1 MPNQPT
7 YVSLFSSAGLGCF
20 GFKMQGFDCIAT
32 AEINKRRLEI
42 QKINNVAVS
51 EDSYFDIDLSDE
63 SKLQDLFEH
72 VETKLKSGNDDLD
85 FLLATPPCQGM
96 SVANHKKGN
105 ELPRNSLVVVS
116 IKAVLKLAPKAF
128 VFENVRAFLSA
139 TCLDLDGNH
148 KSIGDAIQDNL
159 SGKYIITTKVIN
171 LKEYGSPSSRTRTL
185 VIGTRNDILTLS
197 PDQIFPDASQA
208 PTLKSLIGHME
219 PLAEMGAFDDGDFF
233 HSFRS
238 YDSRMLRWIQATPEG
253 KSAFQNTKKLDRP
266 NQIISGVAVE
276 NVNKNGD
283 KYRRARWND
292 VPPCVHTRNDI
303 LASQNTVH
311 PRDNRVFSIREL
323 MLMMG
328 VPDAFKW
335 TTQSLKELNSLPYI
349 DKVALSKKI
358 EMNIRQCLG
367 EGVPTP
373 VFGSM
378 AQKYSFLKNR
388 GFMSKRHIDQL
399 KFEKS
404 NPLRKELAA
413 YYTPPAAAAELV
425 LGLSKNFKNKN
436 RIRILEPSVGI
447 GSFLPVIAHEF
458 SHFKSV
464 ELTLIEID
472 DRAAKNLK
480 AYLKKLSLPSNLSID
495 VLTTDYLTYEPGIK
509 FDCIIGNPPFG
520 KRVSKVNLFE
530 LFFKK
535 ALSESDLVAF
545 VVPKVIASAHEFQDL
560 RNIISKDS
568 MIKITDLGERAFGDA
583 LIETINLV
591 VSRKI
596 HDDNVRVN
604 SWSQS
609 RSWTK
614 PKNYLCDNTFPNWLI
629 YRNSHFDKLVK
640 NMKLNEF
647 ESYRD
652 RSITRSMRKDSGE
665 FKLLRGSNIARAA
678 TEAKNAFSWIDSE
691 DIPSSAKQ
699 YFGKDGNLAV
709 PNFTYYP
716 RAIPMP
722 KDCVAD
728 GSVAILIPKKELKLS
743 TQQILFYS
751 TEEFFY
757 FYRVATNLATRTLN
771 VDKSSSYYW
780 GVPSIGLAKKANL
793 DFVPTPAH
801 IFKDSPD
808 DPLSAI

>member
-1 MPNQPT
+1 MSANPT

-20 GFKMQGFDCIAT
+20 GFKIQGFDCLAT
-32 AEINKRRLEI
+32 AEINKRRLKI
-42 QKINNVAVS
+42 QKINNVAVC

-63 SKLQDLFEH
+63 AKLQNLFEH
-72 VETKLKSGNDDLD
+72 TEAKLKARNDELD

-105 ELPRNSLVVVS
+105 ELPRNSLVIAS
-116 IKAVLKLAPKAF
+116 IKAVLKLNPKAF

-139 TCLDLDGNH
+139 TCLDLDGKH
-148 KSIGDAIQDNL
+148 KTIGDAIQDNL
-159 SGKYIITTKVIN
+159 SGKYVITTKVIN

-185 VIGTRNDILTLS
+185 VIGTRNDVLTLS
-197 PDQIFPDASQA
+197 PDQIFPETSQA
-208 PTLKSLIGHME
+208 PTLKSLIGHMK
-219 PLAEMGAFDDGDFF
+219 PLVEMGEFDDSDFF
-233 HSFRS
+233 HSFRA
-238 YDSRMLRWIQATPEG
+238 YDTRMLRWIQATPEG
-253 KSAFQNTKKLDRP
+253 KSAFENAKKLDRP
-266 NQIISGVAVE
+266 NQIISGAVVE

-335 TTQSLKELNSLPYI
+335 TVQSLKELNRLPDK

-358 EMNIRQCLG
+358 EINIRQCLG

-373 VFGSM
+373 VFRSI
-378 AQKYSFLKNR
+378 AEKYSILRSR
-388 GFMSKRHIDQL
+388 GFMSKRQTDQL

-404 NPLRKELAA
+404 NPLRRDLAA

-464 ELTLIEID
+464 ELTLVEID
-472 DRAAKNLK
+472 DRAARNLK

-495 VLTTDYLTYEPGIK
+495 VLTTDYLAYKPDMR

-520 KRVSKVNLFE
+520 KRASKVNLFE

-535 ALSESDLVAF
+535 ALSECDLVAF

-560 RNIISKDS
+560 RRIISKES
-568 MIKITDLGERAFGDA
+568 IIKITDLGERAFGDA

-596 HDDNVRVN
+596 HDDNVRIN
-604 SWSQS
+604 SWIQS

-614 PKNYLCDNTFPNWLI
+614 SKNYLCDNTFPNWLI
-629 YRNSHFDKLVK
+629 YRNSYFDKLVK
-640 NMKLNEF
+640 DMKLNTF

-652 RSITRSMRKDSGE
+652 RSITRAMRKASGE
-665 FKLLRGSNIARAA
+665 FKLLRGSNIERAA
-678 TEAKNAFSWIDSE
+678 TEAQNAFSWIKSE

-699 YFGKDGNLAV
+699 YFGKEGNLAV

-722 KDCVAD
+722 NDCIAD
-728 GSVAILIPKKELKLS
+728 GSVAILIPKKRLKLS
-743 TQQILFYS
+743 MQQILFYS

-757 FYRVATNLATRTLN
+757 FYRVAMNLATRTLN
-771 VDKSSSYYW
+771 VDKSSSYFW
-780 GVPSIGLAKKANL
+780 GVPSIELAKNANL
-793 DFVPTPAH
+793 TFVPTPAH

-808 DPLSAI
+808 DSLVAI